1 MNAVATSAPP
11 RDRVL
16 RRVVRRETHSPRTVA
31 AVTVAIL
38 VIVALAYL
46 GVELV
51 LAMTSSAPLLVA
63 PLDLLAGAATLPESG
78 IPAAVVAI
86 AALVAVIGV
95 ALIVVA
101 LSPGRLAKHEM
112 PGEDAPVLVD
122 NAVIAGAL
130 AHTISTELGLERSRV
145 RVGVSHRTADITVR
159 PVAGIPLPASD
170 VRESAERALE
180 EYGTAPSLRVV
191 VRIARTEGDR
201 S

>member
-1 MNAVATSAPP
+1 MNAVAMPAPT

-31 AVTVAIL
+31 AVTVAVV

-63 PLDLLAGAATLPESG
+63 PLDLLGAVATLPESG
-78 IPAAVVAI
+78 VPAAVVAI
-86 AALVAVIGV
+86 AALIAVIGI

-101 LSPGRLAKHEM
+101 LSPGRLATHEM

-122 NAVIAGAL
+122 NAVIAAAL
-130 AHTISTELGLERSRV
+130 AHAVSTELGLERTHV

-180 EYGTAPSLRVV
+180 AYGTAPSLRVV
-191 VRIARTEGDR
+191 VRIARSEGDR
-201 S
+201 G